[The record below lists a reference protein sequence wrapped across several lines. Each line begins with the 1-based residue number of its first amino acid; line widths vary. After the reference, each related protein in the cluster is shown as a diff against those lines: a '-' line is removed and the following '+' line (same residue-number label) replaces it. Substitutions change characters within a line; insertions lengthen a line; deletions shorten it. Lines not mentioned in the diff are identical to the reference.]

1 MFITTFTYKS
11 RENNLPLA
19 VFSGYYTSIP
29 GSCNFETQ
37 DQEWTTACG
46 LTQDPNDDFDWN
58 ISNSVVPGQMDL
70 DADHTPG
77 IGMCLTSLL
86 G

>member
-11 RENNLPLA
+11 RENNLLLA

-37 DQEWTTACG
+37 DQEWTTVCG

-58 ISNSVVPGQMDL
+58 ISNSVVPGQMDP